1 MTHRAES
8 TKATGSTETTETSD
22 ERTHPLL
29 RVVKGSPTDDELAAL
44 TAVVAAL
51 ASARADTGSRK
62 TGPASRWA
70 D

>member
-44 TAVVAAL
+44 TAVVGA
-51 ASARADTGSRK
+51 
-62 TGPASRWA
+62 
-70 D
+70 